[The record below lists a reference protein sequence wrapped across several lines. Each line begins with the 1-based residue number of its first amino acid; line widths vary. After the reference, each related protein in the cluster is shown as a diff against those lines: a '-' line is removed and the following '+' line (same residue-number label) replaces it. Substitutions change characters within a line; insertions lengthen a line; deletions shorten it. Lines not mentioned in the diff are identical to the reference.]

1 MSNSK
6 NNKELEIVSQND
18 PHQED
23 IDKFFN
29 SVNGLKESL
38 GSISNSLISLTS
50 DRVSELNEKTR
61 DYSFNWLFDLEDTK
75 DLRDVRQ
82 VVKSMFAKEDE
93 YFPKPY
99 EVRDKVEDLLD
110 SCSPWGHSHR
120 PWGANSWGENYGWGD
135 FFGRGRSPFGY
146 SHKSPSIRSYNDCLT
161 KNGESV
167 WDSKGHWRCLFPD
180 SEIPIRILKYK
191 NEHYGDKILTKE
203 DFESA
208 VNEKYTAKPE
218 NGVYDLGEKGVFFK
232 QFEDLMNWKTI
243 MYQNAK
249 NERRSRRA
257 EFRNSWGKFK
267 TTDLTQSQDK
277 QIVSSSVQ
285 STYNTDSESKQVEM
299 KEIRTDYFSDGTSV
313 TKEITKSKPV
323 NATDWVTVVESEESS
338 ANALNGGWFWKSGKN

>member
-6 NNKELEIVSQND
+6 NNKELETVPQND

-38 GSISNSLISLTS
+38 GSISNSLISQTS
-50 DRVSELNEKTR
+50 DRVSELNEITR
-61 DYSFNWLFDLEDTK
+61 DYSFNWLFNLEDIK

-82 VVKSMFAKEDE
+82 VVKSMFSKQDE

-110 SCSPWGHSHR
+110 SASPWGHSHK
-120 PWGANSWGENYGWGD
+120 PWGENNGWGD
-135 FFGRGRSPFGY
+135 FFGRGRSPFGH

-167 WDSKGHWRCLFPD
+167 WDSKGYWRCLFPN
-180 SEIPIRILKYK
+180 SEIPIGILKYK

-208 VNEKYTAKPE
+208 VDEKYTTKPA

-249 NERRSRRA
+249 NDRRSRRE
-257 EFRNSWGKFK
+257 EFSKSWGNYK

-323 NATDWVTVVESEESS
+323 DAPDWVTVVESEENN
-338 ANALNGGWFWKSGKN
+338 ANTLNGGWFWKSGKN